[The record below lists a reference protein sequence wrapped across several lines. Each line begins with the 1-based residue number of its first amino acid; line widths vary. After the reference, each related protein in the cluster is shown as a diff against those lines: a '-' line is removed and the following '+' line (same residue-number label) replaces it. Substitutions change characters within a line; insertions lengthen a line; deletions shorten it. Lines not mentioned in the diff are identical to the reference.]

1 MLRFLLLIVVFSY
14 LGGASLGQTKESDT
28 RVTAIELIGRDLV
41 RLLNQLTEGE
51 RDPTKRLPVSP
62 VLDKATKAVESS
74 PTFQQAQSNKKSL
87 EGQRKEARAGLLP
100 QISLGTGSGKRDY
113 DASAST
119 GGYTRYSGDYT
130 TRSLSAK
137 QLLYDFG
144 GAWSSMT
151 AAEKRLMATELK
163 VQAQRSEIFLQ
174 ALKIFY
180 ETQRGLLQVRLAR
193 ENLQARR
200 AFVNFIRERSDL
212 GASSSADV
220 VRAESRV
227 AEALDSLSTSLQTLA
242 QAQASY
248 RQFYNTEA
256 EPYILPKEISYEGL
270 DLQNIE
276 QFIDQ
281 HPSKIEADLNLLAAR
296 EELNVAKS
304 KYVGGLY
311 LELSKGQS
319 KSPGSSQF
327 IADNTTMLMFRSEL
341 YAGGAQS
348 ARVEQAVAKVEQ
360 AEFEVERIR
369 QDLLRSLR
377 EAYADYNGQ
386 VAGVSARML
395 VFKGAEDS
403 YAIAKDLYAFSR
415 SSLFEVLKSQEDLFN
430 AGQRLIDSIINRA
443 EAKYKLLHAAQVLIS
458 RVNENNVP

>member
-1 MLRFLLLIVVFSY
+1 MLRFLLLFVVFSY
-14 LGGASLGQTKESDT
+14 LAGVSLGQTKESDT

-200 AFVNFIRERSDL
+200 AFVNFIRS
-212 GASSSADV
+212 
-220 VRAESRV
+220 
-227 AEALDSLSTSLQTLA
+227 
-242 QAQASY
+242 
-248 RQFYNTEA
+248 
-256 EPYILPKEISYEGL
+256 
-270 DLQNIE
+270 
-276 QFIDQ
+276 
-281 HPSKIEADLNLLAAR
+281 
-296 EELNVAKS
+296 EEH
-304 KYVGGLY
+304 
-311 LELSKGQS
+311 
-319 KSPGSSQF
+319 
-327 IADNTTMLMFRSEL
+327 TSEL
-341 YAGGAQS
+341 QS
-348 ARVEQAVAKVEQ
+348 
-360 AEFEVERIR
+360 
-369 QDLLRSLR
+369 
-377 EAYADYNGQ
+377 
-386 VAGVSARML
+386 
-395 VFKGAEDS
+395 
-403 YAIAKDLYAFSR
+403 
-415 SSLFEVLKSQEDLFN
+415 
-430 AGQRLIDSIINRA
+430 
-443 EAKYKLLHAAQVLIS
+443 H
-458 RVNENNVP
+458 